1 MQYTLSDTDKI
12 SYRQNRSYNRQQY
25 SVASIELDKH
35 ECKDE
40 NHLNCTLCIAHGTYR
55 RQCVIFIGS
64 ERKIGR
70 PDLCRPSLYND
81 SRSWAFAWLMHG
93 KVFQELRH
101 SSTVSACIS
110 RIMCF
115 MQKSTP
121 PPTWEYAG
129 RGESLERLD

>member
-12 SYRQNRSYNRQQY
+12 SYRQNRSYNRQQH
-25 SVASIELDKH
+25 SVACIELDKH
-35 ECKDE
+35 ECKDK
-40 NHLNCTLCIAHGTYR
+40 NHLNCTLCIEQCTCR
-55 RQCVIFIGS
+55 RQWGLYIGS
-64 ERKIGR
+64 ERKISR
-70 PDLCRPSLYND
+70 PDLCRPSLYNE

-101 SSTVSACIS
+101 SSTLYLLIS

-121 PPTWEYAG
+121 TP
-129 RGESLERLD
+129 RGNMPGGEKA